1 MSHTTPSSGCLSISV
16 VLLMAFAATAC
27 DKKRDQD
34 PAPRTAHDCLT
45 DSTCRNVMV
54 VAHRG
59 HNAIHPEN
67 SLAAIRAAA
76 ELGCDY
82 AELDVRHTAD
92 DRLILMHD
100 GTVDRTTDATGD
112 VESFT
117 WAEIQ
122 TLTLLGGVPGN
133 PESTDVPEFFAALAL
148 AREVGIM
155 LYVDQKTDRTDL
167 VLADIAAGGYYEV
180 ALVRDDLTRVAPMA
194 ASDAELLVMP
204 PIADGD
210 ELAAAIAA
218 VPGLRVVEIAR
229 VTPDAAL
236 TAQILGAGLQAQQDV
251 MVDGD
256 GLAAMSGDYRGWKA
270 YIDAGVQLLQTNFPE
285 LLVPAVEQYNR
296 TGVFPDQGPGA
307 L

>member
-1 MSHTTPSSGCLSISV
+1 MTRAFTRNVGFLLCTVSMVGCK
-16 VLLMAFAATAC
+16 A
-27 DKKRDQD
+27 D
-34 PAPRTAHDCLT
+34 PGPPRRAPHDCLT
-45 DSTCRNVMV
+45 DPACRQVMV

-59 HNAIHPEN
+59 HNADHPEN

-82 AELDVRHTAD
+82 AEVDIRHTAD
-92 DRLILMHD
+92 GMLILMHD

-112 VESFT
+112 VESTT

-122 TLTLLGGVPGN
+122 ELTLLGGESGN
-133 PESTDVPEFFAALAL
+133 AESTDVPLFLDALAL
-148 AREVGIM
+148 SRELGIM

-167 VLADIAAGGYYEV
+167 VLADIQSGDYYEV
-180 ALVRDDLTRVAPMA
+180 ALVRDDLDRVAPMA
-194 ASDAELLVMP
+194 ADDAELLVMP

-210 ELAAAIAA
+210 ELTAAIAG
-218 VPGLRVVEIAR
+218 VDGLRIVEIAR
-229 VTPDAAL
+229 VTPDVEL
-236 TAQILGAGLQAQQDV
+236 TAQILAAGMQAQQDV

-256 GLAAMSGDYRGWKA
+256 GLAAMSGDYTGWKA
-270 YIDAGVQLLQTNFPE
+270 YIEAGVQLLQTNFPE

-296 TGVFPDQGPGA
+296 TGVFPEEGPGA